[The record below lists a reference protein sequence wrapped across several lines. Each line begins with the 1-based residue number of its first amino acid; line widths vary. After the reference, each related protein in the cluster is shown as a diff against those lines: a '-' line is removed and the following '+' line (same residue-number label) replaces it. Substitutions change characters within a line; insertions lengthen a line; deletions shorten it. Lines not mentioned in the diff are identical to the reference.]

1 LNTTALALLFAGLLA
16 ARGAALPAIGAL
28 AADSNAQDL
37 AQALQRKYDRIK
49 DFSADFVH
57 SYRGGVLRKEIT
69 ERGHLLVKRPGKMRW
84 QYTSPEDKLFVS
96 DGVKM
101 YSYLPQDRQVIV
113 SAIPPDDQITT
124 PTMFLAGKGNLV
136 RDFSASIVDSPRGTP
151 AGTLALKLVPRSPQ
165 RDYDWLM
172 LEIAPQTLE
181 LRGLVTTDGQ
191 GGQSSFS
198 FTNLKENAGL
208 TDKDFTFKM
217 PRGVDVVT
225 DPPAR

>member
-1 LNTTALALLFAGLLA
+1 
-16 ARGAALPAIGAL
+16 
-28 AADSNAQDL
+28 
-37 AQALQRKYDRIK
+37 
-49 DFSADFVH
+49 
-57 SYRGGVLRKEIT
+57 
-69 ERGHLLVKRPGKMRW
+69 
-84 QYTSPEDKLFVS
+84 
-96 DGVKM
+96 
-101 YSYLPQDRQVIV
+101 
-113 SAIPPDDQITT
+113 
-124 PTMFLAGKGNLV
+124 
-136 RDFSASIVDSPRGTP
+136 
-151 AGTLALKLVPRSPQ
+151 
-165 RDYDWLM
+165 M